1 MYTINNK
8 YLVHLRDEI
17 PDNIDENI
25 KKNEYD
31 RWIEITRVKNEIITM
46 RIPNFHP
53 KIKLLYK
60 KMKKFQKNGKKIAG
74 ILKLQDFDIQILYY
88 FTNIKHDINGIWIK
102 YKLNEE
108 TNTNTNNN
116 NNNTTTSRRINNRTS
131 ARNFSES
138 TNENIYVINESSEEN
153 QNSDFIFAIV

>member
-8 YLVHLRDEI
+8 HLVHLNDEI
-17 PDNIDENI
+17 PRNIDENI

-60 KMKKFQKNGKKIAG
+60 KMNKFHKNGKKIYG
-74 ILKLQDFDIQILYY
+74 ILKLKDFDIQILYY
-88 FTNIKHDINGIWIK
+88 FTNIKNDINGIWIK
-102 YKLNEE
+102 YKMNGE
-108 TNTNTNNN
+108 TNTTTNTS
-116 NNNTTTSRRINNRTS
+116 TSRRINNRIS
-131 ARNFSES
+131 AGNVSES
-138 TNENIYVINESSEEN
+138 TNENIYVINESSQEN
-153 QNSDFIFAIV
+153 QNDDFIYAIV